1 MHSYSFADAPT
12 SRASFVV
19 ITRTCGG
26 VLHKERIKRQAI
38 ALSKVQSYT
47 PGASY
52 AGAHEARKG
61 DDTWICQIAR
71 LRNVTHYFCGA
82 ENHEPTVYTDAQ
94 RPLWLVHAA
103 ARSPARAL
111 GRNRARVSA
120 ARSIALAR
128 LTVLAEEAVK
138 CLLLADRELSGLN
151 ARVVHT
157 QQRVD
162 VIHRLRADVRE
173 LLDLRGC
180 ILDLCEVYVNQ
191 QLPLTSGAGSGRRDV
206 PRRR

>member
-71 LRNVTHYFCGA
+71 LRNVTIF
-82 ENHEPTVYTDAQ
+82 
-94 RPLWLVHAA
+94 A
-103 ARSPARAL
+103 ARRITSRRCTL
-111 GRNRARVSA
+111 T
-120 ARSIALAR
+120 RS
-128 LTVLAEEAVK
+128 VH
-138 CLLLADRELSGLN
+138 SGWF
-151 ARVVHT
+151 T
-157 QQRVD
+157 QPRD
-162 VIHRLRADVRE
+162 RLRA
-173 LLDLRGC
+173 L
-180 ILDLCEVYVNQ
+180 
-191 QLPLTSGAGSGRRDV
+191 
-206 PRRR
+206 